1 MKGTYLGEFEELVLL
16 AIAILQQE
24 GAYGNTILQEMEIK
38 TGRSIN
44 LSAVHTALHRLA
56 KKGFVKSRKGEP
68 TGVRGGKRKIYYE
81 LTAFGV
87 SAIKQSRELRETMWS
102 AIPKVI
108 TG

>member
-1 MKGTYLGEFEELVLL
+1 MKGTYLGEFEELILL
-16 AIAILQQE
+16 AIAIVQQD
-24 GAYGNTILQEMEIK
+24 GAYGNSILEEMEEK

-44 LSAVHTALHRLA
+44 LSAVHTALHRLL
-56 KKGFVKSRKGEP
+56 KKGFVKSHKGEA
-68 TGVRGGKRKIYYE
+68 TKVRGGKRKIYYE

-87 SAIKQSRELRETMWS
+87 SAIKQARELREDMWS